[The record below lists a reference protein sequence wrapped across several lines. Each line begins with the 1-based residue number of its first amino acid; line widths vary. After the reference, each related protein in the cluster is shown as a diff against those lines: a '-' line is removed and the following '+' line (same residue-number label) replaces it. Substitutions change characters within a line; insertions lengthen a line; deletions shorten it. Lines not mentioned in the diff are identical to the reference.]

1 MNDSN
6 GAGKPRKR
14 RVNPALLLGADS
26 GVKGDAQSGLAEAED
41 FVSEGSRKPV
51 NNFRGGSLVAD
62 EVDDD
67 IVVDLETGEV
77 DAPGLLDDSSHDSD
91 DTGFVSVP
99 VVDSSSDVVE
109 PVRNDVIERNGGK
122 GSSGAGG
129 KVERPRPVKDSGDE
143 DSKKSRKVNPMF
155 LVGEEKDTSS
165 STGGSSG
172 KVKKPRPGF
181 MLDSDKVPAR
191 RPQIDLDE
199 LQAGFEE
206 ERAVVDRVETKKA
219 HADLLNLDDEV
230 DVEVLRELG
239 KEDETPLF
247 TKKKNPKPRSQYSRK
262 MDSSLGSGDWS
273 EDDDEGSQFGLGGEV
288 DSGYVKPQYE
298 KGFHLT
304 ERDLLIMRFLARY
317 RYAYVEQI
325 ARLVDTTP
333 RTISARLRVLEK
345 RGFLRR
351 ESVTGK
357 QYLWTTRKAGNV
369 LADINFPE
377 IKKGTISYAT
387 IAHTIGLGNL
397 GVEFEREAG
406 GEDLLGEGK
415 GVEGWV
421 QPQRR
426 WKMGMRGNPDGMTF
440 GEMTVTEREIRQ
452 GQMRWRGNRDTK
464 TMRALV
470 TAAASDV
477 EYAAELEEGNEGL
490 FVVYGAGGKGGEHIP
505 DLVIAR
511 ERDENGRPQ
520 HIAVELELTPKTN
533 PEWRKILRNYRD
545 NGEMYSKIYYFTHK
559 RSIGNALVRLAADEG
574 LSDKFVVR
582 KYLPKNAMPFW
593 G

>member
-1 MNDSN
+1 MNDSH

-26 GVKGDAQSGLAEAED
+26 GVKGDAQGGLAEAED
-41 FVSEGSRKPV
+41 FVESSRKPV
-51 NNFRGGSLVAD
+51 NNFRGGSLLAD
-62 EVDDD
+62 EVEDDL
-67 IVVDLETGEV
+67 VVDLDTGEV
-77 DAPGLLDDSSHDSD
+77 DAPGLLDDSESGDGSD
-91 DTGFVSVP
+91 GSGFVSVP
-99 VVDSSSDVVE
+99 VKVDE
-109 PVRNDVIERNGGK
+109 PVKVRSDVIERGK
-122 GSSGAGG
+122 PVSSGG
-129 KVERPRPVKDSGDE
+129 KVEKPVPVKSDDVSDEGDDS
-143 DSKKSRKVNPMF
+143 SKKVRKVNPMF
-155 LVGEEKDTSS
+155 LVGEERDSGAGSVPSS
-165 STGGSSG
+165 

-181 MLDSDKVPAR
+181 MLDSDKVPSR

-219 HADLLNLDDEV
+219 RADLLNLDDEV
-230 DVEVLRELG
+230 DVDVLREIG
-239 KEDETPLF
+239 KEDEAPLF
-247 TKKKNPKPRSQYSRK
+247 TNKKNAKPRSQYSRK
-262 MDSSLGSGDWS
+262 MDSNIGSGDWS
-273 EDDDEGSQFGLGGEV
+273 ADDDDEGSKFGLGGEV
-288 DSGYVKPQYE
+288 DAGYVKPQYE

-351 ESVTGK
+351 EGVTGK

-397 GVEFEREAG
+397 GVEFEREIG

-415 GVEGWV
+415 GVDGWV
-421 QPQRR
+421 QPKRR
-426 WKMGMRGNPDGMTF
+426 WKMGMRGNPDGLTF

-452 GQMRWRGNRDTK
+452 GQMRWRGSRDTK

-511 ERDENGRPQ
+511 ERDENGKPQ

-574 LSDKFVVR
+574 LSDRFVVR